1 MRTTPMT
8 HVAIVAALLAV
19 AGTARAQQLAQDPLG
34 DILFPPE
41 LVMQHQ
47 QEIGLTEEQRSYII
61 AEIGS
66 AQQKATDVQWKLQRE
81 VEQMAAILKHDPV
94 DETAMAAQL
103 DRVLALERDMKRIQ
117 LTLVVRIK
125 NRLTPE
131 QRARLRG
138 LKAAAPK

>member
-8 HVAIVAALLAV
+8 HVANVVALLAV
-19 AGTARAQQLAQDPLG
+19 AGTARAQQPSQDPLG

-61 AEIGS
+61 AEIGN

-94 DETAMAAQL
+94 DETAMVAQL

-117 LTLVVRIK
+117 LTLVARIK

-131 QRARLRG
+131 QRVRLRE

>member
-1 MRTTPMT
+1 MRTTHMA
-8 HVAIVAALLAV
+8 HVAMVVALMAV
-19 AGTARAQQLAQDPLG
+19 AGTARAQQPPQDPLG

-47 QEIGLTEEQRSYII
+47 QEIGLTEEQRRDII
-61 AEIGS
+61 AEIGN
-66 AQQKATDVQWKLQRE
+66 AQQKATEVQWKLQRE
-81 VEQMAAILKHDPV
+81 VEQMAAILKRDPV

-131 QRARLRG
+131 QRARLRE